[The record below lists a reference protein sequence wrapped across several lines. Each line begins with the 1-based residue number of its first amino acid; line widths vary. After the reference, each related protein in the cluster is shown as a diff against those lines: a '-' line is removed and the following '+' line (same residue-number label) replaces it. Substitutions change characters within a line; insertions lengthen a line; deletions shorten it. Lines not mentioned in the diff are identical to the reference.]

1 MMPWSKEPVTRLFTV
16 ADRCRNTSRR
26 PGFTETEHCC
36 RPLSRE
42 HCCRPVSSEDQLGHQ
57 LAPLKWAPFCAC
69 QAEQQRSRT
78 QSCTGALSLAR
89 QSSNAASSN
98 APTQPCTL
106 GICQNQRRRPCLVI
120 VATRAFAWR
129 DAFLHTL
136 PWRADDVARQELMAR
151 VLMRRVGSGGPCTHS
166 LVGLVPNCAKG
177 KKKAH
182 IHPHIHLKRI
192 PKLKSCQ
199 MGRWDMKRL

>member
-1 MMPWSKEPVTRLFTV
+1 MASSMMPWSKEPVTRLFTV

-69 QAEQQRSRT
+69 QAEQPRSRT

-120 VATRAFAWR
+120 TETRTFAWS

-136 PWRADDVARQELMAR
+136 PWRADDAARPELMALI
-151 VLMRRVGSGGPCTHS
+151 LMRHVGSGGPCAALS
-166 LVGLVPNCAKG
+166 LSHLCQMTKA
-177 KKKAH
+177 KKK
-182 IHPHIHLKRI
+182 
-192 PKLKSCQ
+192 
-199 MGRWDMKRL
+199 

>member
-1 MMPWSKEPVTRLFTV
+1 MASSMMPWSKEPVTRLFTV

-69 QAEQQRSRT
+69 QAEQQRSKTQSGLLVVLARQSSNAASSNAPT

-120 VATRAFAWR
+120 VATPAFAWR

-136 PWRADDVARQELMAR
+136 PWRADDAARPELMALI
-151 VLMRRVGSGGPCTHS
+151 LMRHVGSGGPCTHS
-166 LVGLVPNCAKG
+166 HCPTWAK
-177 KKKAH
+177 
-182 IHPHIHLKRI
+182 
-192 PKLKSCQ
+192 
-199 MGRWDMKRL
+199 

>member
-1 MMPWSKEPVTRLFTV
+1 MASSMMPWSKEPVTRLFTV

-42 HCCRPVSSEDQLGHQ
+42 HCCRPVSSEDAPEDQLGHQ

-120 VATRAFAWR
+120 TETRTFAWS

-136 PWRADDVARQELMAR
+136 PWRADDAARPELMALI
-151 VLMRRVGSGGPCTHS
+151 LMRHVGSGGPCAALS
-166 LVGLVPNCAKG
+166 LSHLCQMTKA
-177 KKKAH
+177 KKK
-182 IHPHIHLKRI
+182 
-192 PKLKSCQ
+192 
-199 MGRWDMKRL
+199 